1 MQHRQVVGVGVH
13 LVAVPR
19 LARAAVSAPVV
30 GDDPEAVRRPGRAS
44 ARPSCPSSAA
54 SRGRARLT
62 APPTPVLVSWST
74 TTGSRDSR
82 TLPLPLA
89 SGLWKRPLSGVVTL
103 ACAVGVDQALRR
115 AVGELE
121 ARGLE
126 VFAVVD
132 HSGEAAEVGLTMPD
146 TKLMIFGSPRA
157 GTPLMLEHPLLALDL
172 PLKLLIWEA
181 DDARVFVS
189 YNDPGYLANR
199 YQLSEPETA
208 VLRGVEVIA
217 CVVVSDPRPP

>member
-1 MQHRQVVGVGVH
+1 M
-13 LVAVPR
+13 P
-19 LARAAVSAPVV
+19 
-30 GDDPEAVRRPGRAS
+30 
-44 ARPSCPSSAA
+44 
-54 SRGRARLT
+54 
-62 APPTPVLVSWST
+62 
-74 TTGSRDSR
+74 
-82 TLPLPLA
+82 
-89 SGLWKRPLSGVVTL
+89 GVVTL

-115 AVGELE
+115 AVAELE

-208 VLRGVEVIA
+208 ALRGVEVIA
-217 CVVVSDPRPP
+217 RGSRPIHDRPDPSRGSTAGRCRLR